1 MREAST
7 TLIPSRESWVPAALE
22 NRTSRSGAA
31 GICLRTASRS
41 VPKCGEAGS
50 CWGEAISRQTGAG
63 ADHSRSRRPRPVPV
77 RGPGIFLGLVTDNR
91 GLEERSWYHQHGF
104 ADPRDADS
112 EGGPYRS
119 SPPAP
124 PRRRFRGHW
133 QLSRRRQPAPLRPRH
148 RKTGTVDGHSSV
160 EDAAFS
166 GVPLARRSNRARPPE
181 NLDLTR
187 GCGCAQR

>member
-1 MREAST
+1 MGTGCPGDPAFKVGGQPGYVSEPLPGVCRNVGKPGVVGVRRSPAKLGRVRT
-7 TLIPSRESWVPAALE
+7 TV
-22 NRTSRSGAA
+22 
-31 GICLRTASRS
+31 
-41 VPKCGEAGS
+41 
-50 CWGEAISRQTGAG
+50 GAG
-63 ADHSRSRRPRPVPV
+63 DRGLYRYEDQGYSRGWSP
-77 RGPGIFLGLVTDNR
+77 TNR
-91 GLEERSWYHQHGF
+91 GLEERPWYHQHGF

-160 EDAAFS
+160 EDAAPG
-166 GVPLARRSNRARPPE
+166 GVHLARRSNHARPPE